1 LDQEGFAILLAWMT
15 GLTDSATY
23 LKIKMTA
30 DHLLGTGPNTTE
42 RWEER
47 RGQSPSSIAAEIAS
61 LVAAADIAHQNSDDA
76 SAARWEST
84 ADSWRSTLAAWT
96 YTTSGFW
103 GGHQY
108 YERIDQTMN
117 PNDPSDRLCFQEGCF
132 YAHDVVDF
140 GFLDLVRLGVQMP
153 NDAPVATSLAPTA
166 AAFDG
171 NSTVQATMPNGDIY
185 FHRYNHDN
193 YGESNSDCSGWPKQG
208 ANRFG
213 RLWPV
218 LSGER
223 GEYELANG
231 RSASVYL
238 QSMAD
243 ATNDGYFAPEQIW
256 DRFDVLCFA
265 LGRATGSASPLNW
278 AEGQYLRLSQS
289 IDAGYN
295 LDTPSVVKAKYRGAG
310 PIVGESGKCID
321 DAAAS
326 TNNGA
331 AIQIWTCNGTN
342 AQSWTWSSGA
352 GTLRIL
358 DKCIDVTGGATANGT
373 KIQLWDCNGTGAQQ
387 WRWRQQSLL
396 MNPQSG
402 RCLDVTG
409 GGTGNGTRLQLWD
422 CNDTAAQAWHLP

>member
-1 LDQEGFAILLAWMT
+1 VPEANQ
-15 GLTDSATY
+15 
-23 LKIKMTA
+23 
-30 DHLLGTGPNTTE
+30 P
-42 RWEER
+42 
-47 RGQSPSSIAAEIAS
+47 
-61 LVAAADIAHQNSDDA
+61 
-76 SAARWEST
+76 T
-84 ADSWRSTLAAWT
+84 ADSWRSSLPGWT

-103 GGHQY
+103 GSHQY
-108 YERIDQTMN
+108 YERIDETNN
-117 PNDPSDRLCFQEGCF
+117 PNDTNQLRFQEGCF
-132 YAHDVVDF
+132 HAHDVVDF

-153 NDAPVATSLAPTA
+153 TDATVATSLAPTA

-171 NSTVQATMPNGDIY
+171 NSTVQVTMRNGDTY

-193 YGESNSDCSGWPKQG
+193 YGESNSDCSGWPTQG
-208 ANRFG
+208 ANRYG

-231 RSASVYL
+231 RSASLYL
-238 QSMAD
+238 QSIVD
-243 ATNDGYFAPEQIW
+243 AANDGHFLPEQIW
-256 DRFDVLCFA
+256 DRSDVPCFA

-278 AEGQYLRLSQS
+278 AGQYLRLSQS

-310 PIVGESGKCID
+310 PIVGQSGNCID
-321 DAAAS
+321 DAGAS

-331 AIQIWTCNGTN
+331 AIQIWTCNTTT
-342 AQSWTWSSGA
+342 AQSWTWRSGD
-352 GTLRIL
+352 GTLRVL
-358 DKCIDVTGGATANGT
+358 NKCIDVTGGGTANGT

-387 WRWRQQSLL
+387 WRWRQQSRLL
-396 MNPQSG
+396 NPQSG
-402 RCLDVTG
+402 RCLDIPG